1 MKNTQSII
9 QNKAE
14 GAILIPDK
22 IQLKAELRIN
32 RQFNNNNYRL
42 EYPTFNNQVN
52 QIADYKEIET

>member
-52 QIADYKEIET
+52 